1 MTFIWNRVGPA
12 IVVGCLA
19 GAFVGPVAAWYGLLP
34 VALAGLAG
42 LLVTLGVGFVVAHSL
57 LGRPGR
63 RIAEAALWYSEH
75 EGRHWR
81 ERTGTRLPRTMA
93 GARRWL
99 AQNPATDS
107 NRSERIQAWLL
118 VGEHEAAREEQRMRP
133 VESAADRVDATLDE
147 WLIDLWVGS
156 PAPVETG
163 HGLVN
168 EAMDEPRRARVKR
181 EVLMLRTMD
190 SAIRGDPWQPRMLE
204 LRDSIGVSAD
214 GYLWR
219 RFWPL
224 VAAWATL
231 AYVIGAGIGWLVTG
245 GPE

>member
-1 MTFIWNRVGPA
+1 M
-12 IVVGCLA
+12 A
-19 GAFVGPVAAWYGLLP
+19 GAFVAPVAAWYGLLP
-34 VALAGLAG
+34 VALAVLAG

-57 LGRPGR
+57 LGRAGR
-63 RIAEAALWYSEH
+63 GIAEAALWYAEQ

-99 AQNPATDS
+99 VQNPATGS
-107 NRSERIQAWLL
+107 NRSERIQVLLL
-118 VGEHEAAREEQRMRP
+118 VGAHEAAREEHRTRP

-147 WLIDLWVGS
+147 WLIDLWVGGAS
-156 PAPVETG
+156 PLETG
-163 HGLVN
+163 QMRVN
-168 EAMDEPRRARVKR
+168 EPMDEPRRARVKR
-181 EVLMLRTMD
+181 EALMLRAMD

-204 LRDSIGVSAD
+204 LRDSIGASAD

-219 RFWPL
+219 RFWPF
-224 VAAWATL
+224 VAGLATL
-231 AYVIGAGIGWLVTG
+231 AFGLGTGIGWLITG